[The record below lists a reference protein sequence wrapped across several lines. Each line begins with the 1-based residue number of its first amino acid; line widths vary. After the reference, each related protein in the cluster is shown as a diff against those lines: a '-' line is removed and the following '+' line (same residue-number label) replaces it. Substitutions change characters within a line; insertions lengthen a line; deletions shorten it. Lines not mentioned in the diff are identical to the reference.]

1 VEKPYL
7 AFFLALDMGIV
18 RDVLHTEEVRISAP
32 PLEHVAWFLEK

>member
-18 RDVLHTEEVRISAP
+18 RDVLHTRRYGFLHR